1 VVAARRHARGAASGE
16 PDLGAGPD
24 GDDGDGERLDG
35 GTYSRRWAWVALAGA
50 LAPIVLAAGRAV
62 TAGWVPV
69 GDPALVAVGAADVLD
84 GGSVPGVGP
93 WAATSLTLGVEVH
106 HPGPLLFDALAPFV
120 RWGGDAGLALGAA
133 LINAIAVVGIFVT
146 ARRLDRDGPE
156 GGATT
161 AALAMVLVA
170 VLCWVMGP
178 ATLVEPGYPGIIVL
192 PFLWFLVL
200 VWAVLCGR
208 RWCLPW
214 ACLVGA
220 LVAGTDLRVALFVPV
235 LLAVSAV
242 VVAAGAWGLPVRR
255 WGPAAGT
262 LAVSGLVI
270 AVCVAQPVAEEVGA
284 DGPGNMARL
293 WQSVGDV
300 PTLAAAPSARVLAR
314 MVALPPWWVRPWQAD
329 DLGVGPRGAV
339 GPPLWLAVVALV
351 GLSVQGVVRLRY
363 AHRRGDRVVA
373 TGITVAL
380 AALGL
385 AFLTLLLVPTTR
397 FGTAVPQLRWL
408 AGVAVFVS
416 LVLFVAG
423 YRWLFKPRPG
433 GRWWPAAACAGV
445 ALVAAVATVPA
456 HERGATA
463 TPTTSGIAR
472 EITGEVAGAGLA
484 GPVAVVCDEALLDP
498 YCEAVL
504 AELAVERVRLSGE
517 AERVVVV
524 AVGDAVERY
533 NRGWQAIAGHRALS
547 VEETNELARLRTVLE
562 GAITSGGISLNRQ
575 GREVAAR
582 GDLPSVGP
590 GPDGAI
596 DPVAATGLRTELFGA
611 HRRDLVA
618 MIAYHL
624 LSADNPWPGTL
635 RRYRELQDRADSGNV
650 AVLVGQS

>member
-1 VVAARRHARGAASGE
+1 
-16 PDLGAGPD
+16 
-24 GDDGDGERLDG
+24 
-35 GTYSRRWAWVALAGA
+35 
-50 LAPIVLAAGRAV
+50 
-62 TAGWVPV
+62 
-69 GDPALVAVGAADVLD
+69 
-84 GGSVPGVGP
+84 
-93 WAATSLTLGVEVH
+93 
-106 HPGPLLFDALAPFV
+106 
-120 RWGGDAGLALGAA
+120 
-133 LINAIAVVGIFVT
+133 
-146 ARRLDRDGPE
+146 
-156 GGATT
+156 
-161 AALAMVLVA
+161 
-170 VLCWVMGP
+170 MGP
-178 ATLVEPGYPGIIVL
+178 ATLVEPGYPGTVVL

-235 LLAVSAV
+235 LLAVAAV
-242 VVAAGAWGLPVRR
+242 VVAAGAWGLPVRG
-255 WGPAAGT
+255 WGPAAGA

-270 AVCVAQPVAEEVGA
+270 AVCLAQPVAEEVGA

-300 PTLAAAPSARVLAR
+300 PTLTAAPGARVLAR
-314 MVALPPWWVRPWQAD
+314 IVALPPWWVRPWQAD
-329 DLGVGPRGAV
+329 DLGVGPKGTV

-373 TGITVAL
+373 TGIAL
-380 AALGL
+380 ALTAMGL

-397 FGTAVPQLRWL
+397 FGTAVPELRWL

-423 YRWLFKPRPG
+423 YRWLFEPRPG

-445 ALVAAVATVPA
+445 ALLAAVATVPA

-463 TPTTSGIAR
+463 TPTTSRIAR
-472 EITGEVAGAGLA
+472 EITGEVAGAGLT
-484 GPVAVVCDEALLDP
+484 GPVAVMCDEALLDP

-504 AELAVERVRLSGE
+504 AELAVERVRLSGD
-517 AERVVVV
+517 AGRVVVV

-533 NRGWQAIAGHRALS
+533 NRGWQAIAAHRALS
-547 VEETNELARLRTVLE
+547 EEETDELARLRTVLE
-562 GAITSGGISLNRQ
+562 GAITSGDIRLNRE
-575 GREVAAR
+575 GREAAAR

-590 GPDGAI
+590 GPDGSI

-618 MIAYHL
+618 MVAYHL
-624 LSADNPWPGTL
+624 LTADIPWPGTL
-635 RRYRELQDRADSGNV
+635 RRYRDLQDRADSGNV